1 MRQRW
6 RTKETQGDGGERM
19 GERLRTVV
27 QRRIY
32 GRASSRRWALNPDLW
47 SNSRPRICVVPS
59 GDMGRRI
66 LRWRQRM
73 SVDKEEACQWLGFCE
88 QLPFFSQNWLRAFED
103 MKERKVL
110 TSWDGR
116 FVVHYGRKWRGRWRK
131 WWEKRENER
140 GWERKKWKMKKVGGA
155 DVFWGAK
162 VRF

>member
-1 MRQRW
+1 MGANAWENDCAQWCSGGSMAVLVLAVERW
-6 RTKETQGDGGERM
+6 TKIYEATRDLGSASCLAATWEEESSGG
-19 GERLRTVV
+19 G
-27 QRRIY
+27 
-32 GRASSRRWALNPDLW
+32 S
-47 SNSRPRICVVPS
+47 
-59 GDMGRRI
+59 
-66 LRWRQRM
+66 
-73 SVDKEEACQWLGFCE
+73 ACQWTKKKPVSGWVFVIE